1 MRMRNLKWQKSL
13 MAVILSVVLAF
24 SVLPVYAQEIQAQV
38 EAGQEEAEDVY
49 IENRMADEFQID
61 EYGVLV
67 KYSGNA
73 MDVVIP
79 KGVTS
84 IGKRA
89 FSSCSRLTNIS
100 LPEGVTRIGN
110 DAFEYCASLA
120 SIRLPDGLIS
130 IGRGAFNGC
139 KSLISIS
146 LPESVTSIG
155 ESAFN
160 ECKSLISI
168 SLPESVTSIRESVFK
183 GCSSLVNIIL
193 PDGVTSIGEFAFL
206 GCSSLANVKIPESVT
221 YIEYNAFLGCSSLTN
236 VEIPKGVASIE
247 RFAFRGCSSLVNVK
261 IPESVTSIGIGA
273 FSDCSSLTGINVAE
287 ENSNYLSNNGV
298 LYNKNRSTLLQYP
311 GGLSSVNI
319 LDEVT
324 SIGESA
330 FYGCRCLTDICLP
343 NGVRRIEENA
353 FSDCS
358 SLTSIDMPEDL
369 NRIGWCAFEN
379 CSSLTSISLPEDLS
393 SIGENAFEDCSSLSS
408 IDLPKGLERIGANA
422 FQGCSS
428 LTSVDLP
435 DSLTEIESGTFL
447 GCNSLT
453 GINLP
458 KGINNIGN
466 YAFNDCGSLEN
477 IKVDEGNTVYDSRD
491 GCNAIIETKSN
502 TLIIGSTKTLIPF
515 SVTSIGAYA
524 FGGRSGLNKIDLHE
538 GVISIGYNAFS
549 GCSGLT
555 SIEIPEGVASISSGA
570 FSGCNGLT
578 SIKVREGNTIYD
590 SRDNCNAIIET
601 KSNDLIVGMANTK
614 IPLSVTGIG
623 SSAFEDCK
631 NLTSIEIPSSVT
643 YISEHAFAGCSNLAS
658 IEIPSSVKTIY
669 SYVFSDCSNLI
680 EVKIPSSVTVIG
692 AYAFFGCN
700 SLVKVE
706 IPSSVTEI
714 YDYSFG
720 YFGFYNDKYNLTIYG
735 EVGTAA
741 EQYALQNGFLFL
753 PASIK
758 VEKITLSQTET
769 ALEIGQTVLLEA
781 AITPDNAG
789 NKQLKWSSS
798 NPEVASVDNG
808 LVTAIGEGSTTITA
822 ESQDG
827 SNVSASC
834 SITVQKSEPTPV
846 EKENQS
852 ITGTSSYSKT
862 YGDAPFQLDIV
873 LEKGNGPLS
882 YASSN
887 PKAAEVSGTGE
898 VKITGAGSTT
908 VTVTASETEQF
919 KKCEYQV
926 FIKVA
931 KAAQRISGKSSYS
944 KAAGGGQFRLDAKRM
959 SGNGSLSYLSANR
972 TVATVSNS
980 GMVTIKKPG
989 NTVITV
995 TAAATANYN
1004 ACTFRIKLSVTAPKK
1019 GTTLTDSKTKARYK
1033 VTKQG
1038 KSVEYLKPK
1047 DKKVT
1052 KVSIPATVTIS
1063 GVKYNVTAIAS
1074 NALSGCKKLKAVT
1087 IGKNVESIGT
1097 KAFASC
1103 TALGKLTLP
1112 AKASKIGKQAFAN
1125 CSKLKDI
1132 IIQSTKL
1139 TAKSIGAKAFQ
1150 GIHAKATI
1158 KVPKAKRA
1166 AYQKLLKSKG
1176 IGKKVKVK

>member
-1 MRMRNLKWQKSL
+1 MKIWKLNWQKLL
-13 MAVILSVVLAF
+13 MAVALSAVLAF
-24 SVLPVYAQEIQAQV
+24 PTIPVHAQEMQVQA
-38 EAGQEEAEDVY
+38 EPGQEEAGVAYAERSRICRKRAVNV
-49 IENRMADEFQID
+49 EGFQINED
-61 EYGVLV
+61 GVLV

-73 MDVVIP
+73 TDVVIP
-79 KGVTS
+79 EGVTS
-84 IGKRA
+84 IGD
-89 FSSCSRLTNIS
+89 
-100 LPEGVTRIGN
+100 G
-110 DAFEYCASLA
+110 AFEDSSNLT
-120 SIRLPDGLIS
+120 SVEI
-130 IGRGAFNGC
+130 
-139 KSLISIS
+139 
-146 LPESVTSIG
+146 PETVTSIG
-155 ESAFN
+155 
-160 ECKSLISI
+160 
-168 SLPESVTSIRESVFK
+168 
-183 GCSSLVNIIL
+183 
-193 PDGVTSIGEFAFL
+193 
-206 GCSSLANVKIPESVT
+206 
-221 YIEYNAFLGCSSLTN
+221 
-236 VEIPKGVASIE
+236 
-247 RFAFRGCSSLVNVK
+247 
-261 IPESVTSIGIGA
+261 
-273 FSDCSSLTGINVAE
+273 
-287 ENSNYLSNNGV
+287 
-298 LYNKNRSTLLQYP
+298 
-311 GGLSSVNI
+311 
-319 LDEVT
+319 
-324 SIGESA
+324 
-330 FYGCRCLTDICLP
+330 
-343 NGVRRIEENA
+343 ENA

-358 SLTSIDMPEDL
+358 SLVSIKIPNGVTSIGSGAFGRCSSLVNISLPDGITSIERSTFTGCSALTSISIPRGVTSIEDRVFWDCSALTSINISEEVSDIGGRMDEALLFRGCNALLSISVAEGNNHYSSYNGVLYNKDRSSLLRCPNALTNISVSNEVTSIGRSAFSGCSALVSISLPNKVTSIGSLTFEDCSSLTSVSFPDGVTSIGDSVFRGCSSLTSINLPDGVTSIGSSTFKDCSSLTSIRLPNGVTKIGKWAFSGCSRLVNINLPNGITNIGDSTFKDCSSLTSIILPNGVTKIGEWAFSGCSAMTNISFSESLASIEDRAFSDCSALTSISLPKGIRNIGELFGGVFSGCSSLASINIPEG
-369 NRIGWCAFEN
+369 IGQIWDGTFEN
-379 CSSLTSISLPEDLS
+379 CSSL
-393 SIGENAFEDCSSLSS
+393 
-408 IDLPKGLERIGANA
+408 
-422 FQGCSS
+422 
-428 LTSVDLP
+428 
-435 DSLTEIESGTFL
+435 
-447 GCNSLT
+447 
-453 GINLP
+453 
-458 KGINNIGN
+458 
-466 YAFNDCGSLEN
+466 
-477 IKVDEGNTVYDSRD
+477 
-491 GCNAIIETKSN
+491 
-502 TLIIGSTKTLIPF
+502 
-515 SVTSIGAYA
+515 
-524 FGGRSGLNKIDLHE
+524 
-538 GVISIGYNAFS
+538 ISIN
-549 GCSGLT
+549 
-555 SIEIPEGVASISSGA
+555 IPEGVTYIGDRA
-570 FSGCNGLT
+570 FKGCSKLT
-578 SIKVREGNTIYD
+578 SVVLPESLRSIGEM
-590 SRDNCNAIIET
+590 
-601 KSNDLIVGMANTK
+601 KS
-614 IPLSVTGIG
+614 
-623 SSAFEDCK
+623 E
-631 NLTSIEIPSSVT
+631 SI
-643 YISEHAFAGCSNLAS
+643 FNGCSNLIIYGKEGSYAQEYAEDWDIHFRPLSLYGKIATITLTSSEAELKPGDTLLIEAVIAPADAENKQLKWSSSNTGVAS
-658 IEIPSSVKTIY
+658 VEKGLVTAIEEGNAVITAKSQDGSNVSASCKVEVTNNSKKKEYTITASAGIGGKISPEGIITAVEGESKTFTITAENGYTIQDVQVDGESVGA
-669 SYVFSDCSNLI
+669 VFSYTITDITGDHTIAVS
-680 EVKIPSSVTVIG
+680 
-692 AYAFFGCN
+692 FQ
-700 SLVKVE
+700 KVE
-706 IPSSVTEI
+706 
-714 YDYSFG
+714 
-720 YFGFYNDKYNLTIYG
+720 
-735 EVGTAA
+735 
-741 EQYALQNGFLFL
+741 
-753 PASIK
+753 SIK
-758 VEKITLSQTET
+758 IEKITLSQTEA

-926 FIKVA
+926 SIKVA

-1132 IIQSTKL
+1132 TIQSTKL